1 MLNVEK
7 ARADKVYGNDK
18 LQPVITALGAGIGE
32 EFDLKKL
39 RYHKIIIMAD
49 ADVDGSHIRTLL
61 LTFFF
66 RFMRPL
72 IDNGYVYSAVPPLYK
87 LTRGKTTRVAFSDE
101 ERDRISGEMR
111 GDNPNARVDISRFKG
126 LGEMNPEELWETTMN
141 PETRTLR
148 RITLEDAVAADAIFT
163 VLMGEEVEPRRRFI
177 EENSAKVEN
186 LDY

>member
-1 MLNVEK
+1 
-7 ARADKVYGNDK
+7 
-18 LQPVITALGAGIGE
+18 
-32 EFDLKKL
+32 
-39 RYHKIIIMAD
+39 
-49 ADVDGSHIRTLL
+49 
-61 LTFFF
+61 
-66 RFMRPL
+66 
-72 IDNGYVYSAVPPLYK
+72 
-87 LTRGKTTRVAFSDE
+87 
-101 ERDRISGEMR
+101 MR